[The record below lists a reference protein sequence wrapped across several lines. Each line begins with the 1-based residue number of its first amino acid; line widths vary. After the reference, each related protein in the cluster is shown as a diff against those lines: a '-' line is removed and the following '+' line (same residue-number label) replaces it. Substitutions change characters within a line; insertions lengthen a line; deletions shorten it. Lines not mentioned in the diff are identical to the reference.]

1 MVGRGPLTSVVA
13 RRKAGEAV
21 VVVGVVIAGVVVG
34 AMRRWRVT
42 RIDLEPAPVTVSV
55 LLGPDNC
62 Y

>member
-13 RRKAGEAV
+13 RRKVGEAV
-21 VVVGVVIAGVVVG
+21 VVVGVVIAAVVVG

-42 RIDLEPAPVTVSV
+42 SIDLEPPVAVSV